1 MERQEK
7 VVQVEALT
15 QAFGSAQSALCADY
29 RGLTVLEITELRKQL
44 RKAGSKGVV
53 VRNSLA
59 RLAAAKA
66 LKETG
71 ASEAEIKKFVD
82 LFHGPAMVVYSDSD
96 PVAPAKV
103 ISGFAKDH
111 QNLKIR
117 GGWVD
122 GTCLDQSGVETL
134 SKMPGREETLARLL
148 RLIATPATQLVR
160 LLAAPGTQVVRV
172 VDAHRSNLE
181 KKGA

>member
-1 MERQEK
+1 MNRQEK
-7 VVQVEALT
+7 EVEVAKLGKAL
-15 QAFGSAQSALCADY
+15 GSAQAALCADY
-29 RGLTVLEITELRKQL
+29 RGLTVLEITDLRKQL
-44 RKAGSKGVV
+44 RKAGSRGVV

-59 RLAAAKA
+59 RIAAGKA

-71 ASEAEIKKFVD
+71 ASEAEVKKFVD
-82 LFHGPAMVVYSDSD
+82 MFHGPALIAYSDSD

-111 QNLKIR
+111 QNLKIK

-122 GTCLDQSGVETL
+122 GTYLDEAGVDTL

-160 LLAAPGTQVVRV
+160 LIAAPATQVVRV
-172 VDAHRSNLE
+172 IDAHRTNLE